1 MQGKQIKQFAR
12 RQATDKVIMG
22 FTALVMIGVITI
34 IVLNL
39 VGVVGDD
46 QVRTLALL

>member
-1 MQGKQIKQFAR
+1 
-12 RQATDKVIMG
+12 MG